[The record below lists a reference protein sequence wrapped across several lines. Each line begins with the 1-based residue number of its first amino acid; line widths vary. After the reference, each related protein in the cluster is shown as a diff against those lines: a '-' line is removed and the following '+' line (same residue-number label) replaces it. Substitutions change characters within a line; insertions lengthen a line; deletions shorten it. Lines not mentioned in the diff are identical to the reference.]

1 MPDFHRSRNP
11 QHPNRSLKT
20 SDATSPMPYLSS
32 RSRHSRLR
40 DGSPRSLP
48 EAARLVGLDYWIL
61 PRRTSRLGSSLSDH
75 FSCLPARA
83 LSAELPDGADPAP
96 GIQGCRA
103 LGTPA
108 RERGLAPSDRPGP
121 VRAGRP
127 AVARGTVAIGSTPS
141 VGGGVPRDPGD
152 PARLAPAAGRRPPA
166 ASPWPAL
173 PPTRDGAWTTQAARN
188 VLMDLCQRATSLKFL
203 IRDRAGQFTGSFD
216 AVFIAEGIRILAN
229 PPRAPRANAI
239 CERIIG
245 TLRRVLLDQLLIV
258 N

>member
-1 MPDFHRSRNP
+1 MRSFPAYPLARV
-11 QHPNRSLKT
+11 QHAPAHVQVPVAAGQGLGSVQVGVGSAGGLLPLPRRWPVSFAL
-20 SDATSPMPYLSS
+20 
-32 RSRHSRLR
+32 RLQ
-40 DGSPRSLP
+40 P
-48 EAARLVGLDYWIL
+48 VGLDYWIL

-141 VGGGVPRDPGD
+141 VGGGVHSDPGD
-152 PARLAPAAGRRPPA
+152 PARLAPAAGRTQMGLHQPA
-166 ASPWPAL
+166 ASPTAVHGSRGPQARDPHGDGEPHVGAPAGARRTSESRPSNRGL
-173 PPTRDGAWTTQAARN
+173 HCLAYPPLLRPR
-188 VLMDLCQRATSLKFL
+188 
-203 IRDRAGQFTGSFD
+203 
-216 AVFIAEGIRILAN
+216 
-229 PPRAPRANAI
+229 PPAPPHPP
-239 CERIIG
+239 
-245 TLRRVLLDQLLIV
+245 D
-258 N
+258 

>member
-103 LGTPA
+103 LGAPA

-121 VRAGRP
+121 LRAGRP

-141 VGGGVPRDPGD
+141 AGGGVFNDPRGPPPPG
-152 PARLAPAAGRRPPA
+152 PAGAAPPQG
-166 ASPWPAL
+166 L
-173 PPTRDGAWTTQAARN
+173 PP
-188 VLMDLCQRATSLKFL
+188 
-203 IRDRAGQFTGSFD
+203 
-216 AVFIAEGIRILAN
+216 
-229 PPRAPRANAI
+229 PPRAPAAAPAPPA
-239 CERIIG
+239 
-245 TLRRVLLDQLLIV
+245 
-258 N
+258 